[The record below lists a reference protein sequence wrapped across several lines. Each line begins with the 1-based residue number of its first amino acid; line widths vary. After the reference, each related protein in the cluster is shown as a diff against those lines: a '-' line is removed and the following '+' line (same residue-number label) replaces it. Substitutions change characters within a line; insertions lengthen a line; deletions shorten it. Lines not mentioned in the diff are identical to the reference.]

1 MGMFPKFPRKVWVSL
16 FPVCLVMA
24 AVTALMVPVS
34 LWLYVH
40 SPVPLPWYFCMLWVL
55 AVWSLMFGAY
65 VVWLT
70 TQGIEYSRSI
80 ENV

>member
-1 MGMFPKFPRKVWVSL
+1 MGMFPKFPRKVWLSI
-16 FPVCLVMA
+16 FPVTLVMA

-40 SPVPLPWYFCMLWVL
+40 SPVPLPWWSGVILVL
-55 AVWSLMFGAY
+55 VVYSAMFGPY

-70 TQGIEYSRSI
+70 TQGIEYRQSL
-80 ENV
+80 E